1 MILVICIY
9 TYTLLFLLCIYV
21 QCVYMAILNNV
32 HVAVFYTIYPNN
44 NTSPF
49 QKMGDSLL
57 NQLELPP
64 AGPGGSSS

>member
-1 MILVICIY
+1 M
-9 TYTLLFLLCIYV
+9 